1 MHNRNYKKAIVFAL
15 VLTMLMPLG
24 SVVASSSDD
33 SASDEKVA
41 AQAADDKAEKSEDT
55 EGAEGDDAEAA
66 DGEEEKDED
75 DKDDKKE
82 EEVEPLITDDEA
94 AHLESCEVAAEN
106 DKFILY
112 SDKENERIGLY
123 VKESGQYWW
132 SSPVNTWSDQS
143 IVDEAKG
150 NTMKNAQR
158 KQVSSSLVIS
168 YADLLQSKRNVTDVY
183 SANASKNF
191 KTNKKGVVVTYKFK
205 KNSGGFK
212 IPVHYELDDQGLYVY
227 VDTKE
232 VEEPDTNSIDGK
244 ILTRITFAP
253 YFGAQAPAEIDGTPI
268 EGYMIVPDG
277 SGAVINYNNGRSN
290 YPDFEQVVYGR
301 DYTPVPLSAP
311 RVTQQAMMPVAATVK
326 GGSGL
331 VLVATDGD
339 SYVTTNAQV
348 TGQNKQAF
356 NNVYFTF
363 TVRSTDQFYMS
374 GDSTNRL
381 TVYEKGKIKT
391 ERVGVHYYPVTGQKG
406 ENVNYADCAAV
417 YRDYLIKEKGLEK
430 KTEAGKTPL
439 YVDLYG
445 GVLKQTSILGL
456 PFDLKTEITGF
467 KQASDIVDQLKEN
480 NIEDIVV
487 NYNDWTNKAINKKI
501 STEAEASGTLG
512 GDDDFKD
519 FLGKDGIT
527 VYPSMDNTQMNSSS
541 WGYMTLTST
550 AIRISNAYSR
560 QSKYSYA
567 FGVAEV
573 GVSPALLSPS
583 KYNQVFDEM
592 ISSYKEEGIE
602 NIGFGD
608 YANKLSSDFSTKN
621 TSVRDNTMKTL
632 IEGYEKAKS
641 DVGGGIIADS
651 ANAYIIP
658 YTDHIT
664 NVPVYSSGFNVT
676 DYDIPFYQM
685 VVHGYVPY
693 SGKPINASSNSDE
706 MFMLSLAAGS
716 NVHYDM
722 IYEDAS
728 VLQDTEYNDLYYAHY
743 SGWVPHAAAEY
754 DLTKQILSGV
764 SDMTIKKYERSAD
777 GTELKTV
784 YTNGSKDV
792 EVRINMRNATATVD
806 GKTYDLSEALS
817 EGGLNG

>member
-1 MHNRNYKKAIVFAL
+1 MHNREFKKAMVFAL

-33 SASDEKVA
+33 SASDEAVA
-41 AQAADDKAEKSEDT
+41 ANAADDKTEKSDD
-55 EGAEGDDAEAA
+55 AKEGDDA
-66 DGEEEKDED
+66 KDED
-75 DKDDKKE
+75 EKEDKADKNDD
-82 EEVEPLITDDEA
+82 EEVKPITDEEA
-94 AHLESCEVAAEN
+94 IKPESCEKAAEN

-112 SDKENERIGLY
+112 SDKDNERIGLY

-132 SSPVNTWSDQS
+132 SSPINTWADQS
-143 IVDEAKG
+143 IVDEGKG
-150 NTMKNAQR
+150 STMKKAQR

-183 SANASKNF
+183 SANATRNF
-191 KTNKKGVVVTYKFK
+191 KTNNKGVVVTYKFNK
-205 KNSGGFK
+205 SSGGFK
-212 IPVHYELDDQGLYVY
+212 IPVHYELDDKGLYVY
-227 VDTKE
+227 VDTKDID
-232 VEEPDTNSIDGK
+232 EPDTNSIDGK
-244 ILTRITFAP
+244 ILTRISFAP

-268 EGYMIVPDG
+268 NGYMIVPDG
-277 SGAVINYNNGRSN
+277 SGAVINYNNGKSN
-290 YPDFEQVVYGR
+290 YADYEQVVYGR

-311 RVTQQAMMPVAATVK
+311 RVTQQSFMPVAATVK
-326 GGSGL
+326 GRDGL

-348 TGQNKQAF
+348 TGQNKQSF
-356 NNVYFTF
+356 NSVNFTF

-381 TVYEKGKIKT
+381 TVYEKGDIKT
-391 ERVGVHYYPVTGQKG
+391 ERVGVRYYPVTAAEG
-406 ENVNYADCAAV
+406 EQVNYADCAAV
-417 YRDYLIKEKGLEK
+417 YRDYLIENKGLEK
-430 KTEAGKTPL
+430 KTEQGKTPL

-467 KQASDIVDQLKEN
+467 KQAGEIVDKLKEES
-480 NIEDIVV
+480 IDDIVV
-487 NYNDWTNKAINKKI
+487 NYNDWTNDSIKKKI
-501 STEAEASGTLG
+501 STDADASGTLG
-512 GDDDFKD
+512 GQDDFKD
-519 FLGKDGIT
+519 FLGTDGVT
-527 VYPSMDNTQMNSSS
+527 VYPSMNNNTFDSSS

-583 KYNQVFDEM
+583 KYSQVFDEM
-592 ISSYKEEGIE
+592 LTSYKDESVD

-608 YANKLSSDFSTKN
+608 FSYKLSSDFSTKN
-621 TSVRDNTMKTL
+621 TSVRDTTMKTL
-632 IEGYEKAKS
+632 IEGYEKAKGDMGS
-641 DVGGGIIADS
+641 VITDS
-651 ANAYIIP
+651 ANAYVIP

-664 NVPVYSSGFNVT
+664 NVPVYSSGFNIT

-722 IYEDAS
+722 IYEDAD

-743 SGWVPHAAAEY
+743 SGWVPHAAKEY
-754 DLTKQILSGV
+754 EITKQVLSGV
-764 SDMTIKKYERSAD
+764 SGMTIKKYERSAD
-777 GTELKTV
+777 GNELKTV
-784 YTNGSKDV
+784 YTDGSKDV
-792 EVRINMRNATATVD
+792 EIRVNMTNATATVD
-806 GKTYDLSEALS
+806 GVTYDLSEALS

>member
-33 SASDEKVA
+33 SASDEAVA
-41 AQAADDKAEKSEDT
+41 AQAADDNAEKSEDS
-55 EGAEGDDAEAA
+55 EGGDNAEEDK
-66 DGEEEKDED
+66 EEKDN
-75 DKDDKKE
+75 KKSDE
-82 EEVEPLITDDEA
+82 EEAPLITDAEA
-94 AHLESCEVAAEN
+94 IALESCELAAEN
-106 DKFILY
+106 DKFALY
-112 SDKENERIGLY
+112 SDKDNERIGLY
-123 VKESGQYWW
+123 VKETGQYWW
-132 SSPVNTWSDQS
+132 SSPINTWSDQT

-150 NTMKNAQR
+150 NTMKKAQR

-183 SANASKNF
+183 STNASKSF
-191 KTNKKGVVVTYKFK
+191 KTTNKGVVVTYKFNK
-205 KNSGGFK
+205 SSGGFK
-212 IPVHYELDDQGLYVY
+212 VPVHYELDDKGLYVY
-227 VDTKE
+227 VDTKDID
-232 VEEPDTNSIDGK
+232 EPDTNSIDGK
-244 ILTRITFAP
+244 VLTRITFAP
-253 YFGAQAPAEIDGTPI
+253 YFGAQAPTEIDGTPI
-268 EGYMIVPDG
+268 NGYMIVPDG
-277 SGAVINYNNGRSN
+277 SGAVMEYNNGRSN
-290 YPDFEQVVYGR
+290 YPDYEQVIYGR

-311 RVTQQAMMPVAATVK
+311 RVTQQAFMPVVSTVK
-326 GGSGL
+326 GKNGL
-331 VLVATDGD
+331 VIVATDGD
-339 SYVTTNAQV
+339 SYVTANAVV

-356 NNVYFTF
+356 NTAYFSF

-381 TVYEKGKIKT
+381 TVYEKGDIKT
-391 ERVGVHYYPVTGQKG
+391 EKVGVHYYPVAGKDG
-406 ENVNYADCAAV
+406 ADVNYADCAEV
-417 YRDYLIKEKGLEK
+417 YRNYLIENKGLEK
-430 KTEAGKTPL
+430 KTEANKSPL

-467 KQASDIVDQLKEN
+467 KQASEIIEKLKDKNVD
-480 NIEDIVV
+480 DMVV
-487 NYNDWTNKAINKKI
+487 NYNDWTNKSINKKI
-501 STEAEASGTLG
+501 STEASASGTLG
-512 GDDDFKD
+512 GQDDFKD
-519 FLGKDGIT
+519 FLGTDGIT
-527 VYPSMDNTQMNSSS
+527 VYPSMNNNQMNSSS

-583 KYNQVFDEM
+583 KYTQVFDEM
-592 ISSYKEEGIE
+592 VSSYKDESID

-608 YANKLSSDFSTKN
+608 FSYKLSSDFSTKS
-621 TSVRDNTMKTL
+621 TSTRDKTMNTL
-632 IEGYEKAKS
+632 IEGYEKAKKDIS
-641 DVGGGIIADS
+641 GGIIADS
-651 ANAYIIP
+651 ANAYVLP
-658 YTDHIT
+658 YADHVT

-728 VLQDTEYNDLYYAHY
+728 VLQDTEYNDLYYANY
-743 SGWVPHAAAEY
+743 EGWVPHAATEY
-754 DLTKQILSGV
+754 ELTKQILSGV
-764 SDMTIKKYERSAD
+764 SNMTIKKYTRSAD
-777 GTELKTV
+777 GSELRTV
-784 YTNGSKDV
+784 YTDGSKDV
-792 EVRINMRNATATVD
+792 EVAINMKNATATVD